1 MKTKSISIPKDIF
14 EKNFL
19 FQKGGTKEREK
30 VHKALTGEY
39 AFGVDSE
46 NNVNSELE
54 DGEFLQDSSG
64 IKEVEGKKHS
74 EGGEKMDL
82 EDGTRI
88 LSDYLKVGA
97 RNAKVLND
105 QFDLG
110 VKASDTYATVVE
122 KFNKKSGLSKIT
134 EELEEYIAKLD
145 KQQQETKDETTLA
158 LNTQYLTEE
167 INEEFEKKKPLE
179 AIREQVFD
187 LTFKL
192 QEASKT
198 AEKNK
203 EEFQT
208 GGTMTY
214 NGDTVIQLANKY
226 GINPDK
232 AKELIAKSQT
242 GGGLYDVPEDTRG
255 NIYSPLN
262 PNNPLFFGQVPQ
274 PITNHRVANAYE
286 KEKYGYQKPNRDWKD
301 FGELNKNEQASLL
314 SDIRRVFPALAEKFL
329 KEGVPKNPS
338 DFQKAVNDH
347 YETLKTD
354 AKKLYPE
361 GSEELNNFI
370 KSVDKEKFTVSS
382 KAKDFKGLVTDID
395 NKFGDYT
402 STRPNFAFDVLPKD
416 VLTEVKNSGINTASE
431 LKQAFPDYYKKYV
444 ESKGLSSDFWLDMV
458 EPPKVSTPSQQQVTQ
473 APASTPTT
481 EEEKQKTNSNRG
493 FLLLPDQTPMTPDS
507 QMAHLKPNRRFET
520 IDPVFISPERQL
532 AEIARQQQNAYTNIS
547 MLPDQQAAA
556 AYSVV
561 GANTAEA
568 SNKAISETVRAN
580 AAAQESANRFNAQ
593 VRQNEEN
600 TAWQDA
606 LNYERNTYLAKAN
619 VDKSW
624 RNFYD
629 RINAQQVNDWKYI
642 EWLNRGNA
650 MNPEVQ
656 YTPEGYV
663 IAKPTFSNNPEVNRL
678 AQGQNTPTENIA
690 PRTVK
695 KKKRGGRFKK

>member
-30 VHKALTGEY
+30 VHKSLTGEY
-39 AFGVDSE
+39 AFGIDSE
-46 NNVNSELE
+46 NNVNAELE

-74 EGGEKMDL
+74 EGGEKMAL

-97 RNAKVLND
+97 KNAKILND

-110 VKASDTYATVVE
+110 GKASDTYATVVE
-122 KFNKKSGLSKIT
+122 KFNKKSGLNKIT
-134 EELEEYIAKLD
+134 EELEEYITKLD
-145 KQQQETKDETTLA
+145 KQQQETKDEITLA

-192 QEASKT
+192 QEASKPE
-198 AEKNK
+198 EKSK

-232 AKELIAKSQT
+232 AKELIAKFQ
-242 GGGLYDVPEDTRG
+242 GGGQKTPALTREQQRERLKDAWIEARNAGYTGEVNLDAKDYGAEIAPLQEFAARNNADDVVSYYTKSGQPMNASHVDILKAKNKEAFKTLGLD
-255 NIYSPLN
+255 
-262 PNNPLFFGQVPQ
+262 PNKPSASY
-274 PITNHRVANAYE
+274 TNEE
-286 KEKYGYQKPNRDWKD
+286 KEKLKNYLGDKLDKNFWLEGFQDKKWDWRFPK
-301 FGELNKNEQASLL
+301 L
-314 SDIRRVFPALAEKFL
+314 S
-329 KEGVPKNPS
+329 
-338 DFQKAVNDH
+338 VN
-347 YETLKTD
+347 T
-354 AKKLYPE
+354 
-361 GSEELNNFI
+361 GI
-370 KSVDKEKFTVSS
+370 KSIEIPANNIEAFN
-382 KAKDFKGLVTDID
+382 I
-395 NKFGDYT
+395 NKF
-402 STRPNFAFDVLPKD
+402 ST
-416 VLTEVKNSGINTASE
+416 
-431 LKQAFPDYYKKYV
+431 
-444 ESKGLSSDFWLDMV
+444 
-458 EPPKVSTPSQQQVTQ
+458 
-473 APASTPTT
+473 APGEQSPTPTA
-481 EEEKQKTNSNRG
+481 EEAKQKTNGNRG

-600 TAWQDA
+600 AAWQDA

-619 VDKSW
+619 TDQSW

-629 RINAQQVNDWKYI
+629 RINAQQINDWKYT
-642 EWLNRGNA
+642 EMLNRGNA

-663 IAKPTFSNNPEVNRL
+663 ISKPTFSNNPEVNRL
-678 AQGQNTPTENIA
+678 TQGANTPTENIA

-695 KKKRGGRFKK
+695 KKKCGGRFKK

>member
-74 EGGEKMDL
+74 EGGEKMAL

-97 RNAKVLND
+97 KNAKILND

-122 KFNKKSGLSKIT
+122 KFNKKSGLNKIT

-214 NGDTVIQLANKY
+214 NGDRVIQLANKY

-232 AKELIAKSQT
+232 AKELIAKFKT
-242 GGGLYDVPEDTRG
+242 GGQ
-255 NIYSPLN
+255 N
-262 PNNPLFFGQVPQ
+262 P
-274 PITNHRVANAYE
+274 
-286 KEKYGYQKPNRDWKD
+286 
-301 FGELNKNEQASLL
+301 
-314 SDIRRVFPALAEKFL
+314 PALTREQQRERL
-329 KEGVPKNPS
+329 KDAWLTARGAGYEGKE
-338 DFQKAVNDH
+338 VN
-347 YETLKTD
+347 LD
-354 AKKLYPE
+354 AKDYGAEIAPLQEFAARNYADDVVNYYTKSGQPMNASHVDILKSKNKDAFKAL
-361 GSEELNNFI
+361 GLNI
-370 KSVDKEKFTVSS
+370 
-382 KAKDFKGLVTDID
+382 
-395 NKFGDYT
+395 NKP
-402 STRPNFAFDVLPKD
+402 S
-416 VLTEVKNSGINTASE
+416 AS
-431 LKQAFPDYYKKYV
+431 F
-444 ESKGLSSDFWLDMV
+444 
-458 EPPKVSTPSQQQVTQ
+458 
-473 APASTPTT
+473 TT
-481 EEEKQKTNSNRG
+481 EEKTLLKDYLGEKLDKNFWLEGFTDKKWDWRFPQLSVNTGVKSIGTPANNIEAFNINKFSTAPEEQVPTPTAEEVKQKTNSNRG

-532 AEIARQQQNAYTNIS
+532 AEIARQ
-547 MLPDQQAAA
+547 
-556 AYSVV
+556 
-561 GANTAEA
+561 
-568 SNKAISETVRAN
+568 
-580 AAAQESANRFNAQ
+580 
-593 VRQNEEN
+593 
-600 TAWQDA
+600 
-606 LNYERNTYLAKAN
+606 
-619 VDKSW
+619 
-624 RNFYD
+624 
-629 RINAQQVNDWKYI
+629 
-642 EWLNRGNA
+642 
-650 MNPEVQ
+650 
-656 YTPEGYV
+656 
-663 IAKPTFSNNPEVNRL
+663 
-678 AQGQNTPTENIA
+678 
-690 PRTVK
+690 
-695 KKKRGGRFKK
+695 

>member
-30 VHKALTGEY
+30 VHKSLTGEY

-74 EGGEKMDL
+74 EGGEKMAL

-97 RNAKVLND
+97 KNAKILND

-122 KFNKKSGLSKIT
+122 KFNKKSGLNKIT

-232 AKELIAKSQT
+232 AKELIAKFQP
-242 GGGLYDVPEDTRG
+242 GGLYDVPEDTRG

-274 PITNHRVANAYE
+274 PITNQRVANAYE

-314 SDIRRVFPALAEKFL
+314 SDIGRVFPTLAKKFL
-329 KEGVPKNPS
+329 KDGVPKNPS

-444 ESKGLSSDFWLDMV
+444 EPKGLSSDFWLDMV
-458 EPPKVSTPSQQQVTQ
+458 EPPKVSTPAQQQVTQ
-473 APASTPTT
+473 APASTPTA
-481 EEEKQKTNSNRG
+481 EEVKQKTNSNRG

-600 TAWQDA
+600 AAWQDA

-619 VDKSW
+619 TDQSW

-629 RINAQQVNDWKYI
+629 RINAQQINDWKYI

-678 AQGQNTPTENIA
+678 VQGQNTSTENIA

>member
-1 MKTKSISIPKDIF
+1 MKTKKISIPKDIF

-30 VHKALTGEY
+30 VHKSLTGEY
-39 AFGVDSE
+39 AFGIDSE

-54 DGEFLQDSSG
+54 DGEFLQDSNG

-74 EGGEKMDL
+74 EGGEKMAL

-88 LSDYLKVGA
+88 LSDYLKVGV

-122 KFNKKSGLSKIT
+122 KFNKKSGLNKIT

-192 QEASKT
+192 QEASKP
-198 AEKNK
+198 AEKDK

-232 AKELIAKSQT
+232 AKELIAKFEEGGQNPPALTREQQRERLKDAWLTARGAGYEGKEVNLDAKDYGAEIAPLQEFAKQNKPDDVVDYYTKSGQPMNASHVDILKSKNKDAFKALGLNINKPSASFTTEEKTLLKDYLGEKLDKNFWLEGFTDKKWDWRFPQLSVNT
-242 GGGLYDVPEDTRG
+242 GVKSIGTPENNIEAFNINKFSTVPG
-255 NIYSPLN
+255 
-262 PNNPLFFGQVPQ
+262 
-274 PITNHRVANAYE
+274 
-286 KEKYGYQKPNRDWKD
+286 
-301 FGELNKNEQASLL
+301 EQA
-314 SDIRRVFPALAEKFL
+314 P
-329 KEGVPKNPS
+329 
-338 DFQKAVNDH
+338 
-347 YETLKTD
+347 
-354 AKKLYPE
+354 
-361 GSEELNNFI
+361 
-370 KSVDKEKFTVSS
+370 
-382 KAKDFKGLVTDID
+382 
-395 NKFGDYT
+395 
-402 STRPNFAFDVLPKD
+402 
-416 VLTEVKNSGINTASE
+416 
-431 LKQAFPDYYKKYV
+431 
-444 ESKGLSSDFWLDMV
+444 
-458 EPPKVSTPSQQQVTQ
+458 
-473 APASTPTT
+473 TPTT
-481 EEEKQKTNSNRG
+481 EEVKQKTNSNRG

-600 TAWQDA
+600 AAWQDA

-619 VDKSW
+619 TDQSW

-629 RINAQQVNDWKYI
+629 RINTQQMNDWKYT
-642 EWLNRGNA
+642 EMLNRGNA

-663 IAKPTFSNNPEVNRL
+663 IAKPTFSNNPDVNRL
-678 AQGQNTPTENIA
+678 AQGQNTPTENLA
-690 PRTVK
+690 PRKIKTA
-695 KKKRGGRFKK
+695 KRGGRFKK

>member
-30 VHKALTGEY
+30 VHKSLTGEY
-39 AFGVDSE
+39 AFGIDSE

-54 DGEFLQDSSG
+54 DGEFLQDSNG

-74 EGGEKMDL
+74 EGGEKMAL

-110 VKASDTYATVVE
+110 VKGSDTYATVVE
-122 KFNKKSGLSKIT
+122 KFNKKSGLNKIK

-192 QEASKT
+192 QEASKP

-226 GINPDK
+226 GINPEK
-232 AKELIAKSQT
+232 AKELIAKFQT
-242 GGGLYDVPEDTRG
+242 GGLYDVPQDTRG

-274 PITNHRVANAYE
+274 PITNQRVANAYE

-314 SDIRRVFPALAEKFL
+314 SDIGRVFPTLAEKFL

-338 DFQKAVNDH
+338 DFQKAVNNH

-361 GSEELNNFI
+361 GSEELNSFI

-444 ESKGLSSDFWLDMV
+444 EPKGLSSDFWLDMV
-458 EPPKVSTPSQQQVTQ
+458 EPPKVNTPAQQQVTQ
-473 APASTPTT
+473 APASTSTAEGT
-481 EEEKQKTNSNRG
+481 KQKTNSNRG

-619 VDKSW
+619 TDQSW

-629 RINAQQVNDWKYI
+629 RINAQQMNDWKYT
-642 EWLNRGNA
+642 EMLNRGNA

-663 IAKPTFSNNPEVNRL
+663 IAKPTFSNNPDVNRL
-678 AQGQNTPTENIA
+678 AQGQNTPTENLA
-690 PRTVK
+690 PRKIKTA
-695 KKKRGGRFKK
+695 KRGGRFKK

>member
-30 VHKALTGEY
+30 VHKSLTGEY
-39 AFGVDSE
+39 AFGIDSE

-54 DGEFLQDSSG
+54 DGEFLQDSAG

-74 EGGEKMDL
+74 EGGEKMAL

-122 KFNKKSGLSKIT
+122 KFNKKSGLNKIK

-192 QEASKT
+192 QEASKP
-198 AEKNK
+198 AEKDK

-232 AKELIAKSQT
+232 AKELIAKFQT
-242 GGGLYDVPEDTRG
+242 GGLYDVPQDTRG

-262 PNNPLFFGQVPQ
+262 PNNPLFFGQIPQ
-274 PITNHRVANAYE
+274 PITNQRVANAYE

-314 SDIRRVFPALAEKFL
+314 SDIGRVFPTLAEKFL

-338 DFQKAVNDH
+338 DFQKAVNNH

-361 GSEELNNFI
+361 GSEELNSFI

-444 ESKGLSSDFWLDMV
+444 EPKGLSSDFWLDMV
-458 EPPKVSTPSQQQVTQ
+458 EPPKVNTPAQQQVTQ
-473 APASTPTT
+473 APASTSTAEGT
-481 EEEKQKTNSNRG
+481 KQKTNSNRG

-629 RINAQQVNDWKYI
+629 RINAQQINDWKYI
-642 EWLNRGNA
+642 EWLKRGDA
-650 MNPEVQ
+650 MNTEVQ

-678 AQGQNTPTENIA
+678 AQGANTPTENLA

-695 KKKRGGRFKK
+695 KKKYGGRFKK